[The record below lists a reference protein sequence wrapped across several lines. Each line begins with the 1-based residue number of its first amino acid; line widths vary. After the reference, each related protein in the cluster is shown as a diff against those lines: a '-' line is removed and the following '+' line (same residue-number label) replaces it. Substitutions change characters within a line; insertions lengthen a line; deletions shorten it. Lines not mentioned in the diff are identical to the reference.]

1 MRIIACS
8 DLHNGT
14 TANYEKYHALLRI
27 VEKECPHYFLKVG
40 DGIELVWETM
50 EHNLTWPPSRDVIE
64 HERTIAR
71 TVCPVIELSGNHN
84 LDMVQYA
91 KLLYPIKVGEEFCI
105 FDGITYIHGHQFDP
119 TVRYWWEPLQTAFR
133 KIVPCLGRRLF
144 GTPFTLKKEGRDI
157 SYSKLVSIVERN
169 FQLWLNG
176 RSGVFG
182 HTHSEFVKQR
192 KGQTIANLGDFY
204 DSCSFLRIN
213 DGVVHL
219 DWI

>member
-1 MRIIACS
+1 MYKRQ
-8 DLHNGT
+8 
-14 TANYEKYHALLRI
+14 
-27 VEKECPHYFLKVG
+27 
-40 DGIELVWETM
+40 
-50 EHNLTWPPSRDVIE
+50 
-64 HERTIAR
+64 
-71 TVCPVIELSGNHN
+71 
-84 LDMVQYA
+84 VQYA
-91 KLLYPIKVGEEFCI
+91 GLLYPIKVGEEFCI

-119 TVRYWWEPLQTAFR
+119 SCKLWWNPLQEIF
-133 KIVPCLGRRLF
+133 KKYVPWIGLRLF
-144 GTPFTLKKEGRDI
+144 GSPLELKKAGKDI
-157 SYSKLVSIVERN
+157 SYSRLCGIVETN

-192 KGQTIANLGDFY
+192 KGQVIGNLGDFY